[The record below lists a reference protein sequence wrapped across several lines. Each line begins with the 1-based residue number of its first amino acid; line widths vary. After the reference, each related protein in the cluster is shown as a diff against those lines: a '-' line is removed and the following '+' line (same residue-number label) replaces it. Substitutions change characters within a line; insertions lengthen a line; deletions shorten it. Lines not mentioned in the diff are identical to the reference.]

1 MRDAARIQTAIE
13 ILENISK
20 SRVPMDNALRDYLKN
35 RRYIGSKDRKAI
47 VEMVYDTVRSTAR
60 LGWWL
65 DKVGEDDTPR
75 NRIIA
80 LLAMSGLSAHDIG
93 IRFVDENHCPEPLT
107 DAEEKLMHQL
117 IGKKLDHDDMP
128 EAVLAECPPVY
139 EARLKALWG
148 DEFVAQMVAMLDP
161 APLDLRVNTIKL
173 TRDQAQD
180 SLKKDDVETVKTPY
194 SPNGLRCVGAKPYM
208 SATKAFHKGF
218 VEIQD
223 EGSQLIAYICDVKP
237 GMRVLDYCAGGGG
250 KTLGLAAAMDGKG
263 IIYACDN
270 DSRRLEKGRRRYK
283 KADVHNIEVRSLEE
297 EKHRKWLRRQK
308 GAMDIVLVDA
318 PCSSSG
324 TWRRNPDLRWT
335 QYGPSIEEIKQSQ
348 SEILGRVADKVK
360 IGGHLVYATC
370 SLFVEENEEQVEAF
384 LVKHPEYE
392 LVNIEENWPENE
404 ESQNPKTGKYLRLTP
419 MNHKTDGFFTAVLKR
434 ISE

>member
-35 RRYIGSKDRKAI
+35 RRYIGSKDRKYI
-47 VEMVYDTVRSTAR
+47 VEMVYDCVRATAR

-65 DKVGEDDTPR
+65 DHSKVEDTPR
-75 NRIIA
+75 HRVIA
-80 LLAMSGLSAHDIG
+80 FLALSGLTAHDIE
-93 IRFVDENHCPEPLT
+93 IRFVEETHCPAPLNEVET
-107 DAEEKLMHQL
+107 KLMHQL
-117 IGKKLDHDDMP
+117 IGQSFENDEMG
-128 EAVLAECPPVY
+128 EAVKAECPPVY
-139 EARLKALWG
+139 EERLKALWG
-148 DEFVAQMVAMLDP
+148 DDFVSQMQAMLEP

-173 TRDQAQD
+173 TRDEAQN
-180 SLKKDDVETVKTPY
+180 SLKKDDVETIKTPY
-194 SPNGLRCVGAKPYM
+194 APNGLRSIGKPYM

-223 EGSQLIAYICDVKP
+223 EGSQLISFVCNVKP

-250 KTLGLAAAMDGKG
+250 KTLGLAAAMEGKG

-297 EKHRKWLRRQK
+297 EKNRKWLRRQK

-348 SEILGRVADKVK
+348 AEILERVADKVK
-360 IGGHLVYATC
+360 IGGRLVYATC
-370 SLFVEENEEQVEAF
+370 SLFTEENEEQIGAF
-384 LVKHPEYE
+384 LDNHPEYE
-392 LVNIEENWPENE
+392 MVNIEENWPEHK
-404 ESQNPKTGKYLRLTP
+404 ESQNPKTGQYLRLTP
-419 MNHKTDGFFTAVLKR
+419 KDHKTDGFFTAVLTR
-434 ISE
+434 IS